1 MNEQTKKITFSGIC
15 LALCL
20 FLPFLTGQI
29 PQVGSMISPMHIPVL
44 MCGLLVGAPY
54 GFIVGFIAPL
64 LRTVLFGMPPVMVSL
79 AMAFE
84 MAAYGAAAGILV
96 SRLPKTTPNLYVS
109 LIGAMLFGRIVWGIA
124 AFFIYR
130 SFGSPFTVQTFLAGA
145 FINAVPAIILHIVI
159 VPPIVLALR
168 RVGLSAYSRVSHA

>member
-1 MNEQTKKITFSGIC
+1 MNEQSRKLTFSGIC

-20 FLPFLTGQI
+20 LLPFLTGQI
-29 PQVGSMISPMHIPVL
+29 PQIGSMISPMHIPVL

-54 GFIVGFIAPL
+54 GFAVGFIAPL
-64 LRTVLFGMPPVMVSL
+64 LRSLLFGMPPVMVSL

-84 MAAYGAAAGILV
+84 MAAYGLAAGFLV
-96 SRLPKTTPNLYVS
+96 NRLPKTTPNLYAS

-130 SFGSPFTVQTFLAGA
+130 AFGSPFTVQTFLAGA
-145 FINAVPAIILHIVI
+145 FIQAVPAIVLHIVI
-159 VPPIVLALR
+159 VPPIVMGLR
-168 RVGLSAYSRVSHA
+168 RVGLSAREVKHA